1 MARTTQAASNRR
13 RITGVAQLA
22 RSTPARTE
30 SSAHTGPHNPD
41 VLMNEALG
49 NVEISLNIPE
59 TATLSQVEETLA
71 IAVDGHQRLIAAAE
85 RLKPFIGRI
94 LLHIKS
100 RNMFK
105 PGCNT
110 WTEYKQ
116 SVSARYGISNTSL
129 DESLQIARAF
139 PTMDPKEYIRV
150 GASRLLQAARITDE
164 TKANYTD
171 ILNASTQVS
180 VADFKDKVTQTLQ
193 ARRLGSAEPGTDA
206 GPAWVQVSIRVTP
219 ELRDRWQAIM
229 NASSMP
235 AEKLFAAM
243 MDEYTRAHP
252 LPTVKPQLEALL
264 ANA

>member
-1 MARTTQAASNRR
+1 MPTRRTTQAANTRR
-13 RITGVAQLA
+13 RSTGVAKLL
-22 RSTPARTE
+22 PAHTE
-30 SSAHTGPHNPD
+30 HSVRTGPHNPD
-41 VLMNEALG
+41 ALMNEALG
-49 NVEISLNIPE
+49 NVEISLNIPD
-59 TATLSQVEETLA
+59 TASLSQVEETLA

-100 RNMFK
+100 RSLFK

-129 DESLQIARAF
+129 DESLQIAKAF

-150 GASRLLQAARITDE
+150 GASRLLQASRITDE
-164 TKANYTD
+164 TKANYGE
-171 ILNASTQVS
+171 ILNAAVQIP
-180 VADFKDKVTQTLQ
+180 VAEFKDKVTQTLQ

-206 GPAWVQVSIRVTP
+206 GPTWVQVSIRVLP
-219 ELRDRWQAIM
+219 EIRDRWQAIM
-229 NASSMP
+229 NASGLP

-243 MDEYTRAHP
+243 MDEYVKTHP
-252 LPTVKPQLEALL
+252 LPTVAPKLDALL
-264 ANA
+264 ATA